1 MRGSFWS
8 PFSTGSLGLVLLL
21 GCSDP
26 LKPEDVVRVYQATE
40 FTILLNGAGTNLLAS
55 GASVTLE
62 LKSDGSTGG
71 HFVLPLIPG
80 VTIVAVDDDLTGS
93 FILRN
98 DVVRLEQAADT
109 YIKDF
114 FFVAADN
121 QLRASQVINDGNKT
135 GNLRLVLTR
144 Q

>member
-1 MRGSFWS
+1 MRTRTVARGAA
-8 PFSTGSLGLVLLL
+8 GVILSLVGA

-26 LKPEDVVRVYQATE
+26 VTPESLVGVYQATE
-40 FTILLNGAGTNLLAS
+40 FTITLNNARTDLLAN

-62 LKSDGSTGG
+62 LKSGGATAG
-71 HFVLPLIPG
+71 HFLLPVTPG
-80 VTIVAVDDDLTGS
+80 VTTTAVDDDLTGTYVVNNG
-93 FILRN
+93 I
-98 DVVRLEQAADT
+98 VRLTQAADT

-114 FFVAADN
+114 LFVAADN
-121 QLRASQVINDGNKT
+121 QLRASQVIQSADVS

>member
-1 MRGSFWS
+1 MRTETVARGA
-8 PFSTGSLGLVLLL
+8 LGLVVALLGA

-26 LKPEDVVRVYQATE
+26 VTAESVIGVYQATE
-40 FTILLNGAGTNLLAS
+40 FTITLNNARTDLLAG

-62 LKSDGSTGG
+62 LHSGGATSG
-71 HFVLPLIPG
+71 HFLLPVTPG
-80 VTIVAVDDDLTGS
+80 VSTVEVDDDLTGT
-93 FILRN
+93 FVVNNGI
-98 DVVRLEQAADT
+98 VRLTQAADT

-114 FFVAADN
+114 LFVAADG
-121 QLRASQVINDGNKT
+121 QLRASQVIQSGDVN